1 MDNVVKCIQFCFACL
16 ALGMGGFKLTKLA
29 DTISSLSLG
38 TQQDYISQP
47 HFQLSIGIRLNFSW

>member
-16 ALGMGGFKLTKLA
+16 ALGIGGFKLTKLA

-47 HFQLSIGIRLNFSW
+47 HFYEYRHKTEF